1 MERRDLLDS
10 WFNGGMT
17 MGMLVWLE
25 ALGSYLAMMI
35 ISPTVASSR
44 FLCSGYQGTKPAC
57 LCVFTTIVSAS
68 SALMWVGGIDLVLRP
83 SVWLRAQTRDFFGS
97 ITRL

>member
-10 WFNGGMT
+10 WLNGGIT
-17 MGMLVWLE
+17 TGVLAWLE

-35 ISPTVASSR
+35 ISSDRYTVGSSR

-57 LCVFTTIVSAS
+57 QCVLTTTLSAS
-68 SALMWVGGIDLVLRP
+68 SALTRVRGIDPVLR
-83 SVWLRAQTRDFFGS
+83 
-97 ITRL
+97 